1 MLSVGWRYIASRVL
15 GLLVLVGFVSWL
27 ACTYVPNH
35 KGYDTMLVV
44 IQIRLVHYHPGA
56 VVFCCTDHC
65 QIADH
70 HAWYGFVGKSMVCCP
85 DSLLDGSVVSLG
97 FGYMIAGIGVVHD
110 YV

>member
-1 MLSVGWRYIASRVL
+1 MEVYRVQ
-15 GLLVLVGFVSWL
+15 GPWLVGVGTICFVVSL
-27 ACTYVPNH
+27 YIRT

-44 IQIRLVHYHPGA
+44 IQIHLVHYHPGA